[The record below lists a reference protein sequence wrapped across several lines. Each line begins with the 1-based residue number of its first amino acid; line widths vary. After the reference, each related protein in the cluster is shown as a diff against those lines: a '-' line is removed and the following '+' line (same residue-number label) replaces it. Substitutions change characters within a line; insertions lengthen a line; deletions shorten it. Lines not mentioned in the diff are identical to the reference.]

1 MQQAGTAKA
10 HRKRRFAMAR
20 SVFALVLREM
30 STTYGRSPGGYIWA
44 ILEPV
49 AAIALFSLAFSFMVR
64 HPPLGRSFALFY
76 ASGFLPLAAYQ
87 ALAANV
93 GGAIRFSKPLL
104 AYPTVTYI
112 DAIVARVF
120 LTMLTHT
127 LVFIIVLTGALMLAR
142 DPASLDFVALLRM
155 GAMILVLGTS
165 VGVMNCFLMSM
176 FPIWQF
182 IWAVLNRP
190 MFLVSGVLFLIDELP
205 ETIRDLLYLN
215 PVAHIVAM
223 ARVAVYGTYD
233 GVFISEPY
241 VYGLSLVLAAM
252 GMVLLHRFHRT
263 ILNERV

>member
-127 LVFIIVLTGALMLAR
+127 LVFIIV
-142 DPASLDFVALLRM
+142 S
-155 GAMILVLGTS
+155 
-165 VGVMNCFLMSM
+165 
-176 FPIWQF
+176 FPT
-182 IWAVLNRP
+182 V
-190 MFLVSGVLFLIDELP
+190 
-205 ETIRDLLYLN
+205 TI
-215 PVAHIVAM
+215 
-223 ARVAVYGTYD
+223 
-233 GVFISEPY
+233 FISTIWTSD
-241 VYGLSLVLAAM
+241 LFCAIFIFWFLAINKNF
-252 GMVLLHRFHRT
+252 L
-263 ILNERV
+263 